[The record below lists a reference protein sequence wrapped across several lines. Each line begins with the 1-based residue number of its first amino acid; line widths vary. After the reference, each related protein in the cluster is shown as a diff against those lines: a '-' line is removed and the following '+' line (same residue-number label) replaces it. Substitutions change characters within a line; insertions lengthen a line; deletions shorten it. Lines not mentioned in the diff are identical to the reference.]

1 MFARSSP
8 SFLFTDNFS
17 LSGFFYFSAVES
29 VYSLFCCY
37 SSTTVSPTI
46 IRAMNLI
53 YRFGYFLSLSRT
65 LRSVCVPRTC
75 HVVTRGPVNALRRSR
90 IFIPALC
97 DFLFVVGICLR
108 LRMVHTCNLFSLFL
122 SGRRSTRSGT
132 VPETSWATLTN
143 TQRSSQEGKLQR
155 FYEFL
160 SATESGKHGA
170 ATPTSQPSC
179 SKEGRIRRQL

>member
-1 MFARSSP
+1 METISYNVRMYDMAAHDGPALTPGGRRRKCCHKPLEEILHSLRSGQVRSGHEMFARSSP

-17 LSGFFYFSAVES
+17 LSGFFCFSAVES

-75 HVVTRGPVNALRRSR
+75 PVVTRGPVNALRRSR

-97 DFLFVVGICLR
+97 DFY
-108 LRMVHTCNLFSLFL
+108 L
-122 SGRRSTRSGT
+122 SSGFAC
-132 VPETSWATLTN
+132 V
-143 TQRSSQEGKLQR
+143 
-155 FYEFL
+155 
-160 SATESGKHGA
+160 
-170 ATPTSQPSC
+170 
-179 SKEGRIRRQL
+179 